1 MEIQLWNANSGYNCT
16 VPWCRWTSFLGE
28 AGIERRTLCS
38 CSSGLWCMI
47 GQRCGPV
54 RYAIGPYRLST
65 LPSQSTVSRRLHSP
79 SVQQL
84 LLAVE
89 ASLGSDVHS
98 WWIYRIDSKPLTVGG
113 YSKDPDAKWGY
124 ATKSYA
130 RGYKLHAIWG
140 SGPLPV
146 RWCVL
151 SLNESDSRAARRLI
165 DGLSGAGYLVGDKQ
179 YDSNPL
185 HAQAASQGCQVVA
198 QQKRA
203 SKKLG
208 HRSHHPARLRSLH
221 LVQTQFGQAL
231 LKYRGGIERRFGTL
245 TCTAAGLGPLPA
257 WVRWPHRVTLW
268 VQAKLIIHA
277 VRSQKIPT
285 QQELATA

>member
-1 MEIQLWNANSGYNCT
+1 MERELWLQLYRPVVSLDKFPWRGRYRASDIVLVFFWAVVHDRPT
-16 VPWCRWTSFLGE
+16 VWACQARNWSVP
-28 AGIERRTLCS
+28 
-38 CSSGLWCMI
+38 
-47 GQRCGPV
+47 PKH
-54 RYAIGPYRLST
+54 